1 MNLSCTL
8 GKAEVI
14 MSHEKLLLSNLNT
27 IEAEIIIA
35 KLKSYGIPVFKKS
48 QGSGELMEIYTGT
61 NMYGIDIYVP
71 SDMVELAEELL
82 KPEK

>member
-1 MNLSCTL
+1 
-8 GKAEVI
+8 

-35 KLKSYGIPVFKKS
+35 KLKSYGIPVLKKS
-48 QGSGELMEIYTGT
+48 KGSGELMEIYTGT